1 MQVTKENF
9 LKLLPSLKLASENL
23 KGSTR
28 RMFLGQIAIDLG
40 RGGKVMVSNYLN
52 ISRQT
57 LRKGIRE
64 VESGEIQKDRF
75 NERGRKPL
83 SQTNPEL
90 VSSIKQIV
98 DAASQTDPQFKS
110 TRLYT
115 RLSPRTVREKL
126 IKQGYESSNL
136 PSKDTIGNVM
146 KELGYKRRKVSKTK
160 PKKKL
165 KKQMRSLTN

>member
-1 MQVTKENF
+1 MEVTRENF
-9 LKLLPSLKLASENL
+9 IKLLPSLKLASENL
-23 KGSTR
+23 KGSPR

-40 RGGKVMVSNYLN
+40 RGGKSLVSKYLN

-57 LRKGIRE
+57 LRKGVRE
-64 VESGEIQKDRF
+64 VESGEVQKDRF

-90 VSSIKQIV
+90 VGTIKKIV

-126 IKQGYESSNL
+126 IKQGWEESSL

-146 KELGYKRRKVSKTK
+146 KELGYKRKKVSKTK

-165 KKQMRSLTN
+165 KKQMPSLPN

>member
-1 MQVTKENF
+1 MNITKDNF
-9 LKLLPSLKLASENL
+9 LQLLPSLKLASENL

-28 RMFLGQIAIDLG
+28 RMFLGQIALDLG
-40 RGGKVMVSNYLN
+40 KGGKVLVSAHLN

-64 VESGEIQKDRF
+64 IESGEIQKDRF

-83 SQTNPEL
+83 SETNPEL

-126 IKQGYESSNL
+126 TEQGYEESSL

-146 KELGYKRRKVSKTK
+146 KELGYKRKKVSKTK
-160 PKKKL
+160 PKK
-165 KKQMRSLTN
+165 N